1 MAMQLRVTDG
11 AITNRVLANLQGNL
25 TRVGNL
31 QEQLSSGKQISRPSD
46 SPTGTVSA
54 LQLRGESR
62 AVQQFSRNASDGLGW
77 LGVIDTALEGAGNQT
92 LKVREL
98 VLQGMSAGTA
108 STGDAREAI
117 AVEVDNLRK
126 SLIGVANTKYLDRP
140 VFGGTTTG
148 ERAFDANGQYAGDS
162 GAVMRTVGDASKVRV
177 DASGVDIFGA
187 NGSPTQLFSVLESIS
202 ANLRSGSTS
211 GLDSDLQNLD
221 VAIGTIKTNRAD
233 VGARTNRIETSR
245 TAADDRLL
253 NVKSQLSEIEDI
265 DLPNTIMQMQLQ
277 QTAYQ
282 AALQA
287 TAKVIQP
294 SLMDFLR

>member
-54 LQLRGESR
+54 MQLRGESR
-62 AVQQFSRNASDGLGW
+62 AVQQYSRNASDGLGW
-77 LGVIDTALEGAGNQT
+77 LGVIDTALTSSLSQT
-92 LKVREL
+92 GKVREL

-108 STGDAREAI
+108 STADARAALAAE
-117 AVEVDNLRK
+117 VENLRN

-148 ERAFDANGQYAGDS
+148 ERAFDAAGSFIGDA
-162 GAVMRTVGDASKVRV
+162 GTVMRTVGDNSKVQV
-177 DASGVDIFGA
+177 DANGAQVFGA
-187 NGSPTQLFSVLESIS
+187 NGSGSQLFTVLDSI
-202 ANLRSGSTS
+202 ANNLRSSNTA
-211 GLDSDLQNLD
+211 GLDADLQNLD
-221 VAIGTIKTNRAD
+221 VAIGTIKTNLAD
-233 VGARTNRIETSR
+233 VGARYNRIETSR

>member
-54 LQLRGESR
+54 MQLRGESR
-62 AVQQFSRNASDGLGW
+62 AVQQYTRNASDGLGW
-77 LGVIDTALEGAGNQT
+77 LGVIDTALTSSLSQT
-92 LKVREL
+92 GKVREL

-108 STGDAREAI
+108 STPDAREAI
-117 AVEVDNLRK
+117 AAEVENLRK

-148 ERAFDANGQYAGDS
+148 ERAFDGNGQFVGDT
-162 GAVMRTVGDASKVRV
+162 GTVMRTVGDNSKVQV
-177 DASGVDIFGA
+177 DANGAAVFGA
-187 NGSPTQLFSVLESIS
+187 NGADSQLFTVLESITN
-202 ANLRSGSTS
+202 NLRGSNTA
-211 GLDSDLQNLD
+211 GLDTDLQNLD
-221 VAIGTIKTNRAD
+221 VAIGTIKTNLAD
-233 VGARTNRIETSR
+233 VGARYNRIETSR

-253 NVKSQLSEIEDI
+253 NVKSKLSEIEDI

>member
-1 MAMQLRVTDG
+1 
-11 AITNRVLANLQGNL
+11 
-25 TRVGNL
+25 
-31 QEQLSSGKQISRPSD
+31 
-46 SPTGTVSA
+46 
-54 LQLRGESR
+54 
-62 AVQQFSRNASDGLGW
+62 
-77 LGVIDTALEGAGNQT
+77 
-92 LKVREL
+92 
-98 VLQGMSAGTA
+98 
-108 STGDAREAI
+108 
-117 AVEVDNLRK
+117 
-126 SLIGVANTKYLDRP
+126 
-140 VFGGTTTG
+140 
-148 ERAFDANGQYAGDS
+148 
-162 GAVMRTVGDASKVRV
+162 MRTVGDASKVRV

-202 ANLRSGSTS
+202 ANLRSGSTG
-211 GLDSDLQNLD
+211 GLDADLQNLD

>member
-54 LQLRGESR
+54 MQLRGESR
-62 AVQQFSRNASDGLGW
+62 AVQQYTRNASDGLGW
-77 LGVIDTALEGAGNQT
+77 LGVIDTALTSSLSQT
-92 LKVREL
+92 GKVREL

-108 STGDAREAI
+108 STPDAREAL
-117 AVEVDNLRK
+117 AAEVENLRK

-148 ERAFDANGQYAGDS
+148 ERAFDGNGQFVGDT
-162 GAVMRTVGDASKVRV
+162 GTVMRTVGDNSKVQV
-177 DASGVDIFGA
+177 DANGATVFGA
-187 NGSPTQLFSVLESIS
+187 NGADSQLFTVLESITN
-202 ANLRSGSTS
+202 NLRGSNTA
-211 GLDSDLQNLD
+211 GLDADLQNLD
-221 VAIGTIKTNRAD
+221 VAIGTIKTNLAD
-233 VGARTNRIETSR
+233 VGARYNRIETSR

-253 NVKSQLSEIEDI
+253 NVKSKLSEIEDI

>member
-54 LQLRGESR
+54 MQLRGESR
-62 AVQQFSRNASDGLGW
+62 AVQQYTRNASDGLGW
-77 LGVIDTALEGAGNQT
+77 LGVIDTALTSSLSQT
-92 LKVREL
+92 GKVREL

-108 STGDAREAI
+108 STPDAREAI
-117 AVEVDNLRK
+117 AAEVENLRK

-148 ERAFDANGQYAGDS
+148 ERAFDGNGSFVGDT
-162 GAVMRTVGDASKVRV
+162 GTVMRTVGDNSKVQV
-177 DASGVDIFGA
+177 DANGAAVFGA
-187 NGSPTQLFSVLESIS
+187 NGTDSQLFTVLESIA
-202 ANLRSGSTS
+202 ANLRGSNTA
-211 GLDSDLQNLD
+211 GLDADLQNLD
-221 VAIGTIKTNRAD
+221 VAIGTIKTNLAD
-233 VGARTNRIETSR
+233 VGARYNRIETSR

-253 NVKSQLSEIEDI
+253 NVKSKLSEIEDI